1 MKLKLISILGHMH
14 HDLHSASQVDNS
26 SCFISHNIYDFPLQ
40 ARQLCVQLL
49 SSYASLAFVSTILQ
63 TLTKL
68 AVATLVHVSDQV
80 GHLWVSTVECENLFL
95 S

>member
-14 HDLHSASQVDNS
+14 HDLYSASQVDNS
-26 SCFISHNIYDFPLQ
+26 SCFISHNVYDFPLQ

-80 GHLWVSTVECENLFL
+80 GHLWVPVVECVNLFF